1 VSRGTTAIPTGRAE
15 SARRGVQAA
24 AGILAGV
31 AVLAGAACLLSI
43 PALGYAP
50 ENPWAGAILYILAPG
65 LLVPFALC
73 LVSIAAGGSWMD
85 ADGEWVRP
93 TGRNLILRLAVSG
106 PLLLLAL
113 AATLAG
119 LAPFA
124 DFMPG
129 GWQKA
134 GNWVLGA
141 FAALLILA
149 ILIAAVAGAA
159 IVGGW
164 KGVPAGVLFTAGFC
178 SISAYALTD
187 DGSWEIAAY
196 GLLAAAVAWFYAVGA
211 ETGWLPDVHRIV
223 LGHWLTGI
231 ASAAALAIG
240 LWFGLGFPAV
250 LGACVLAA
258 WLPLQLPRTQGA
270 AVLPLLG
277 RDRTR
282 TRPPG
287 RPSKRKP
294 RQRRHQ
300 RD

>member
-1 VSRGTTAIPTGRAE
+1 MPAHHSGTRLRPGE
-15 SARRGVQAA
+15 
-24 AGILAGV
+24 
-31 AVLAGAACLLSI
+31 
-43 PALGYAP
+43 
-50 ENPWAGAILYILAPG
+50 PWAGAILYILAPG
-65 LLVPFALC
+65 LLVPFALW
-73 LVSIAAGGSWMD
+73 LVSRAAGGSWID

-93 TGRNLILRLAVSG
+93 TGRYLILRLAVSG
-106 PLLLLAL
+106 TLLLLAL

-129 GWQKA
+129 GWHVA

-178 SISAYALTD
+178 SISTYTLTD
-187 DGSWEIAAY
+187 GGSWEIAAY
-196 GLLAAAVAWFYAVGA
+196 GLLAASVAWFYAVGA
-211 ETGWLPDVHRIV
+211 ETGWLPDFHRIV

-240 LWFGLGFPAV
+240 VWFGLGFPAV

-270 AVLPLLG
+270 AVLPDLG
-277 RDRTR
+277 RDR

-287 RPSKRKP
+287 RPTKRKP

-300 RD
+300 RA